1 MGMRSLTSLGRGL
14 ALIAAATLT
23 TSVIAAVAEGAASPW
38 TVLPSANAGAAAN
51 NVFRGVSMVD
61 NAHGFAVGAAGSQAT
76 IQSWNGV
83 SWNLMNT
90 PNPDS
95 FDTLRAVAAVSPT
108 DAWAVGTATAT
119 SGGPERTLI
128 EHYDGTAWTIVPSP
142 NIGVSSQL
150 NAVTARAADDVWAVG
165 QDGVNESQ
173 PIIEHWNG
181 TAWSVVTGA
190 ALPSGA
196 TALLTGV
203 TTTSDGA
210 VWAVG
215 AVQKPL
221 QPEGVARTAFIERL
235 SAGVWA
241 SLPVPATNPAFNV
254 TLNAVSA
261 ASPTDVWA
269 VGTQGGRALAE
280 HWDGTAWS
288 FVPTPTISGTSIVLK
303 GVTAVGPHDAW
314 FVGDQNLGT
323 ISMQSDGATTTVMPT
338 PSGSSR
344 GDLTAVA
351 RVGSALY
358 AVGSQTNNATTLQS
372 QTFALTNPN
381 G

>member
-1 MGMRSLTSLGRGL
+1 MTYISSLGRRL
-14 ALIAAATLT
+14 VLIAGVTATAT
-23 TSVIAAVAEGAASPW
+23 TLIASTAGAAASPW
-38 TVLPSANAGAAAN
+38 AVLPSANVGTTTD
-51 NVFRGVSMVD
+51 NVLRGVAMVD
-61 NAHGFAVGAAGSQAT
+61 NTHGFAVGAAGSQST
-76 IQSWNGV
+76 IQSWNGT

-95 FDTLRAVAAVSPT
+95 SDTLRAVAAVSAT
-108 DAWAVGTATAT
+108 DAWAVGTAIA
-119 SGGPERTLI
+119 GGSQRTLI
-128 EHYDGTAWTIVPSP
+128 EHYDGTAWTVVPSP
-142 NIGVSSQL
+142 NIGVNSQL
-150 NAVTARAADDVWAVG
+150 NAVTARSATDVWAVG
-165 QDGVNESQ
+165 QDGVNEAQ

-181 TAWSVVTGA
+181 SSWSVVTGA

-235 SAGVWA
+235 SGGTWQ
-241 SLPVPATNPAFNV
+241 SLPVPATNPSFNV

-261 ASPTDVWA
+261 ASPTDIWA

-288 FVPTPTISGTSIVLK
+288 FVPTPTISGAFIVLK

-314 FVGDQNLGT
+314 FVGDQSFGT
-323 ISMQSDGATTTVMPT
+323 ISMQSDGTTTTVPPT
-338 PSGSSR
+338 PSGSAR
-344 GDLTAVA
+344 GDLTAVSN
-351 RVGSALY
+351 VGHTLY
-358 AVGSQTNNATTLQS
+358 AVGSQTNNATTLQT